1 MQNALFRLKQQGAEG
16 AGFRL
21 SGEMCALIQT
31 FVSFAVVNRERWWQR
46 RRAGGM
52 SDVEWRTRRQGCQRN
67 CCRFDRNHSW
77 LPSSVVS
84 APPHFF
90 FGAVRWSQITSDK
103 TRALMADIILAL
115 MHACVMPQLEELVQ
129 LTLAEAEHA
138 MRRGNEAEATTQ
150 MLKQHACTLEKELT
164 TLRDTSAAA
173 AALAVEQ
180 AHAREKEDAEQE
192 KERAVLERLC
202 EDLRDKARQAEHER
216 EEERGQLV
224 KLCAELQGKREALE
238 AQVLALQGQC
248 DRQLLQL
255 SLPQPQEQAE
265 LEEQAEKSDG
275 PQSEQTRQA
284 PRAIPK
290 TLLICAR
297 GGPQWQVGS
306 RRPPAYPKSHSM
318 ATPSSAHVDGV
329 MSPHSAEAHTPHH
342 GMKLFPVP
350 TVNSSTTS
358 PGAPVSVAISSSQPV
373 CLLRIKDDRLATYDR
388 ARAIWFR
395 ECECGHR
402 GQSALDWRRR
412 FLCSCEKFKWLAACR
427 TCHANGLKITRL
439 LQHQSPPDT
448 LIVGTGGTEE
458 PCWLI
463 SSLKVQTPNRASA
476 YASFVS
482 FCAAH
487 TCTNNG
493 AMQADCFSALRT
505 IQSDH

>member
-1 MQNALFRLKQQGAEG
+1 
-16 AGFRL
+16 
-21 SGEMCALIQT
+21 
-31 FVSFAVVNRERWWQR
+31 
-46 RRAGGM
+46 M
-52 SDVEWRTRRQGCQRN
+52 SDVEWRTRRQACQRN

-84 APPHFF
+84 APPLFV
-90 FGAVRWSQITSDK
+90 GAVRWSQITSDK

-138 MRRGNEAEATTQ
+138 MRRGNEAEATAQ

-173 AALAVEQ
+173 AALAVEH

-202 EDLRDKARQAEHER
+202 DDLRDRARQAEHER

-238 AQVLALQGQC
+238 TQILALQGQL
-248 DRQLLQL
+248 RQL
-255 SLPQPQEQAE
+255 SLPQLQEQTE
-265 LEEQAEKSDG
+265 PEEQAEKSDV
-275 PQSEQTRQA
+275 PQREQTRQA

-297 GGPQWQVGS
+297 GGPQWQVG
-306 RRPPAYPKSHSM
+306 RPPAYPKSHSV
-318 ATPSSAHVDGV
+318 ATPSSAHVDGIL
-329 MSPHSAEAHTPHH
+329 SPHAAEAHTPHN

-350 TVNSSTTS
+350 TVNSSMTS
-358 PGAPVSVAISSSQPV
+358 PGASVSVAISSTQPV

-388 ARAIWFR
+388 ARATWFSR

-412 FLCSCEKFKWLAACR
+412 FCARAKRS
-427 TCHANGLKITRL
+427 NGWQPVAPVRRI
-439 LQHQSPPDT
+439 
-448 LIVGTGGTEE
+448 
-458 PCWLI
+458 
-463 SSLKVQTPNRASA
+463 A
-476 YASFVS
+476 
-482 FCAAH
+482 
-487 TCTNNG
+487 
-493 AMQADCFSALRT
+493 
-505 IQSDH
+505 